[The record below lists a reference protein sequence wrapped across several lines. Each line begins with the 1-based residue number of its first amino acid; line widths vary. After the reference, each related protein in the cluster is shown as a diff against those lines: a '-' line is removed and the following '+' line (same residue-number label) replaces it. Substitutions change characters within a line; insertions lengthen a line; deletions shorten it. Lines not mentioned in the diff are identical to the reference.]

1 MFYTLLYINR
11 EEINKKGINNMRTRK
26 ILRARTLQGDLIMED
41 INHFT
46 EDKYNYIFI
55 IQINK
60 INKKMIFPK
69 KLYRLERKNN
79 FIDVEIRG

>member
-46 EDKYNYIFI
+46 EDKYHYNGHLSSENQYIFT
-55 IQINK
+55 
-60 INKKMIFPK
+60 
-69 KLYRLERKNN
+69 R
-79 FIDVEIRG
+79 

>member
-55 IQINK
+55 IQINNQ
-60 INKKMIFPK
+60 NKKMIFPK
-69 KLYRLERKNN
+69 KLCRLERINN
-79 FIDVEIRG
+79 FIDVEVRG